1 MGNFR
6 KKPVK
11 CFLCGGSP
19 FIERV
24 ENIVLSSGEE
34 QRKLVKDLAKN
45 FITESPPIDVFTLEN
60 KIKAGVKLNEVDS
73 VVFTN
78 DSLSDSEIS
87 QLEKVIDD
95 DTLEENLEEVIENNV

>member
-19 FIERV
+19 YIERV

-45 FITESPPIDVFTLEN
+45 FIIESPPIDVFTLEN

-73 VVFTN
+73 VVFKN

-95 DTLEENLEEVIENNV
+95 VKEDDDTVEVVENDV